1 MGFIV
6 NPDIAK
12 FIDNIE
18 QIDERIISISI
29 KLKESGLSLVQIY
42 APQQGQ
48 TAVEK
53 EEFYR
58 KLQQTVD
65 GIKYGENLI
74 FNGDWNGQMGMQ
86 RGGYQSIIGPHGTR
100 NKNVEGD
107 RIINFAVINRLSI
120 MNTFYQHR
128 DSHKWTWYRWNE
140 NR

>member
-1 MGFIV
+1 M
-6 NPDIAK
+6 
-12 FIDNIE
+12 
-18 QIDERIISISI
+18 
-29 KLKESGLSLVQIY
+29 QIY

-74 FNGDWNGQMGMQ
+74 IKGDWNGHVGTE
-86 RGGYQSIIGPHGTR
+86 RGGYQNIIGPHGIG
-100 NKNVEGD
+100 KKKVEGD

-128 DSHKWTWYRWNE
+128 DSHKWT
-140 NR
+140 